1 MLNIAH
7 RGFTRGKPG
16 NSREAIE
23 AAIDLGVDA
32 VEVDVQETGDGHFVL
47 AHDPTIEGRA
57 IRELTMPELMGLD
70 VGLGCRVATLE
81 EALDI
86 CRGEVGVVLEL
97 KDVRSIGRFLD
108 IVSGSGEEGR
118 VGVCSFDP
126 ELLKKVRGAGSN
138 LRMGLIVDAPPEG
151 SVEVLGDLGCEVLGV
166 RAPHITARLIAE
178 VHTSGR
184 MVFGWGVEDESGVDF
199 LMGLGVDG
207 LVTDFPDVVKGRME
221 GG

>member
-1 MLNIAH
+1 M
-7 RGFTRGKPG
+7 
-16 NSREAIE
+16 
-23 AAIDLGVDA
+23 
-32 VEVDVQETGDGHFVL
+32 Q
-47 AHDPTIEGRA
+47 
-57 IRELTMPELMGLD
+57 
-70 VGLGCRVATLE
+70 
-81 EALDI
+81 
-86 CRGEVGVVLEL
+86 GEVGVVLEL
-97 KDVRSIGRFLD
+97 KDITSIGGFLD

-138 LRMGLIVDAPPEG
+138 LRMGLIVDVPPQG

-199 LMGLGVDG
+199 LMGLGIDG
-207 LVTDFPDVVKGRME
+207 LVTDFPDVVRGRV
-221 GG
+221 GGS